1 MQFEEQIPEQ
11 TILIENEYL
20 VVSSVLLLMTRIYRI
35 VLLFLDMI
43 EIHALFMLYILA
55 NTSIFSLLK
64 LNFNLHFILT
74 PLFRMSRFYR

>member
-11 TILIENEYL
+11 TVLIENEYL

-64 LNFNLHFILT
+64 LHYIRSLI
-74 PLFRMSRFYR
+74 SDI

>member
-1 MQFEEQIPEQ
+1 MQFEKQISEQ

-20 VVSSVLLLMTRIYRI
+20 VVLSVLLLMTRINPI
-35 VLLFLDMI
+35 VLLFLYMI

-64 LNFNLHFILT
+64 LNFNLHFIRA

>member
-1 MQFEEQIPEQ
+1 MQFEEQISEQ

-20 VVSSVLLLMTRIYRI
+20 VVLSVLLLMTRIYRI

-64 LNFNLHFILT
+64 LNFNLHFIRA
-74 PLFRMSRFYR
+74 P

>member
-1 MQFEEQIPEQ
+1 MQFEEKIPEQ

-64 LNFNLHFILT
+64 LNINSQSHFIRSLIW
-74 PLFRMSRFYR
+74 YV

>member
-64 LNFNLHFILT
+64 LNINSQSHFIRSLIW
-74 PLFRMSRFYR
+74 YV

>member
-1 MQFEEQIPEQ
+1 MQFEEQISEQ

-20 VVSSVLLLMTRIYRI
+20 VVLSVLLLMTRINPI
-35 VLLFLDMI
+35 VLLFLYMI

-64 LNFNLHFILT
+64 LNINSHFTRSLIW
-74 PLFRMSRFYR
+74 YV

>member
-11 TILIENEYL
+11 TILIENEDL
-20 VVSSVLLLMTRIYRI
+20 VVLSVLLLMTRIYRI

-64 LNFNLHFILT
+64 LNINSQSHFIRSLIW
-74 PLFRMSRFYR
+74 YV

>member
-20 VVSSVLLLMTRIYRI
+20 VVSSVLLLMTRINPI
-35 VLLFLDMI
+35 VLLFLYMI
-43 EIHALFMLYILA
+43 EIHALFMLYILS

-64 LNFNLHFILT
+64 LNFNLHFIRA
-74 PLFRMSRFYR
+74 P